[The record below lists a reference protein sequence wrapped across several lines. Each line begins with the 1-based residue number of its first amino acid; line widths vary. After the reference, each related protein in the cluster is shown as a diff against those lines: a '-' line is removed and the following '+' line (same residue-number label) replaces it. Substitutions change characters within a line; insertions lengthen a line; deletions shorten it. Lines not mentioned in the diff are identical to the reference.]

1 MKRDPDSHTSSRS
14 LTHLA
19 GNLKHKP
26 ATRNDHTAQPETEP
40 ALNRF
45 VLKPLALR
53 PGARG
58 AVRPT
63 FSFAE
68 LLRFTA
74 PGRCT
79 AAELI
84 GAEAVEEVLGVRVG
98 GEISG
103 TSLEVVAG

>member
-1 MKRDPDSHTSSRS
+1 MPGLSPVPRPRS
-14 LTHLA
+14 AGLLA
-19 GNLKHKP
+19 
-26 ATRNDHTAQPETEP
+26 A
-40 ALNRF
+40 
-45 VLKPLALR
+45 R